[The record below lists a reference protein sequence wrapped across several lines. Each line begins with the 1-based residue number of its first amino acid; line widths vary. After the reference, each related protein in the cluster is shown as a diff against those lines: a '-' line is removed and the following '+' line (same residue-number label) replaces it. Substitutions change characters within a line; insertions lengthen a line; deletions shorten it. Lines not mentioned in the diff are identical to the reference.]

1 MATGKIT
8 NRSVAAAAPGERD
21 TYLWDADLPG
31 FGLKVTPAGRKV
43 YLVQYRNGGRR
54 GRTRRVTIGKHGSP
68 WTPDGARKVA
78 KRILGRVA
86 AGEDPA
92 EERSEA
98 RRDLSITELCDLYL
112 REGVA
117 TKKPSTLAVDRGRIE
132 RHIKPLLGRRR
143 LLALTRGEI
152 ERFMQDVAAG
162 KTAIDIKTGARG
174 RAIVRGGKGTASK
187 AVALLGSILTF
198 AVDHKLRP
206 DNPARGIKRYR
217 DKKCERFLAPAELAR
232 LGAALATV
240 ERDGENPF
248 VVAAIRLLAL
258 TGCRKSEILGLQW
271 AQIDFERACI
281 RFPES
286 KTGAKALPL
295 GAPALEVLEAL
306 PRIEGCPYVLPASI
320 GNGHFVGLQKAWVR
334 IRAKAALED
343 VRLHDLRHSFAA
355 AGAAGGDSLL
365 MIGALLGHR
374 DPTTTSRYAHLADDP
389 LKEAADRISGAIA
402 AAMKG
407 DGDGAQ
413 VVELRGRKA

>member
-8 NRSVAAAAPGERD
+8 NRSVAAATPGERD
-21 TYLWDADLPG
+21 SYLWDSDLPG
-31 FGLKVTPAGRKV
+31 FGLKVTPTGHKV
-43 YLVQYRNGGRR
+43 FLVQYRLGGRR
-54 GRTRRVTIGKHGSP
+54 GRTRRVTIGKHGAP
-68 WTPDGARKVA
+68 WTPDKARKAA
-78 KRILGRVA
+78 KRTLGQVA

-92 EERSEA
+92 EEKSEA
-98 RRDLSITELCDLYL
+98 RRDLSIAELCDLYM

-143 LLALTRGEI
+143 LRALTRGEI

-162 KTAIDIKTGARG
+162 KTAADIKTGARG
-174 RAIVRGGKGTASK
+174 RAIVKGGRGTASK

-206 DNPARGIKRYR
+206 DNPARGVKRYR
-217 DKKCERFLAPAELAR
+217 DQKCERFLAPAELAR
-232 LGAALATV
+232 LGAVLAAV
-240 ERDGENPF
+240 EQDGENPS
-248 VVAAIRLLAL
+248 VVAAIRLLTL
-258 TGCRKSEILGLQW
+258 TGCRKSEILGLRW
-271 AQIDFERACI
+271 AQVDWERACI

-286 KTGAKALPL
+286 KTGAKSLPL
-295 GAPALEVLEAL
+295 GAPALELLAAI

-320 GNGHFVGLQKAWVR
+320 GNGHFVGLQKAWSR

-389 LKEAADRISGAIA
+389 LKEAADRISGSIA

-407 DGDGAQ
+407 DGAD
-413 VVELRGRKA
+413 VVALKRKG